1 MSTYGNYVMVHL
13 QEGILDLRVESA
25 CPLDDPG
32 SAHKG
37 HSKISKVMKFARWS
51 QLTPAQL
58 VQGGCTILF
67 LQPGDALAEP
77 FWFLEAF
84 VANLSCFSE
93 DICDCKLS
101 WFGGSDHGPTGGR
114 ISQASRAFAQPILNK
129 TATRSAVVS
138 L

>member
-1 MSTYGNYVMVHL
+1 MAHF

-37 HSKISKVMKFARWS
+37 HS
-51 QLTPAQL
+51 QLAPAEL
-58 VQGGCTILF
+58 VQGGCTVLF

-93 DICDCKLS
+93 DICDCDLS
-101 WFGGSDHGPTGGR
+101 WFGGSAHGPTGGR
-114 ISQASRAFAQPILNK
+114 IAQASRAFAQPILNK